1 MNPMFEPSVYKARR
15 DGLRQ
20 QIASGIA
27 VFLGNQEAPMN
38 YPSNTYK
45 YRQNS
50 HFIYFFGLTAA
61 NLAAIIDF
69 DENREILVGDN
80 LEIDDIIWMGDQP
93 TMRDLADKCAVA
105 ETMPMGKLADYIG
118 EAMAKG
124 RKVHFTPPYRDDN
137 KITLSVMTGIPI
149 PELKKAASL
158 ELIKAIV
165 KLRTTKEEREL
176 EQMRLAGEIGYKM
189 HTTVMRHCV
198 EGVSERELAGMAEGI
213 SLSYGN
219 GVSFPIILSQHG
231 ETMHNHNH
239 DALLKKGNMLL
250 MDAGAEGLMN
260 YCSDNTRTMPIG
272 GTFTPKQKD
281 IYEIVLKANMDC
293 IEAARPGVYNRD
305 LHFNACRIITNGLKA
320 LGLMKGDTEEA
331 VRLGAHALFMP
342 HGLGH
347 QLGLDVHDMED
358 LGEDYVGYD
367 ETVSRS
373 PLFGTAYLRMAR
385 ELKPGYVVTI
395 EPGIY
400 FVPQLIDIWK
410 KENKLADFICYDK
423 VETYKDFGGIRIE
436 DDVLITAT
444 GHEIL
449 GPVIP
454 KTVDE
459 LKAIIPS
466 K

>member
-15 DGLRQ
+15 DALKQ
-20 QIASGIA
+20 QMSSGIA
-27 VFLGNQEAPMN
+27 VFLGNQEASMN

-45 YRQNS
+45 YRQDSN
-50 HFIYFFGLTAA
+50 FIYFFGLTVS

-93 TMRDLADKCAVA
+93 TMRDLADKCAVG
-105 ETMPMGKLADYIG
+105 ETMSMSKLAAYVAD
-118 EAMAKG
+118 ALAKG

-137 KITLSVMTGIPI
+137 KITLSAMTGIAI
-149 PELKKAASL
+149 SELKNAASV

-165 KLRTTKEEREL
+165 QLRITKEEREL

-189 HTTVMRHCV
+189 HTTVMRHCR

-213 SLSYGN
+213 ALSYGN

-239 DALLKKGNMLL
+239 DEILTKGRMLL

-260 YCSDNTRTMPIG
+260 YCSDNTRTMPVG
-272 GTFTPKQKD
+272 GVFTSKQKEV
-281 IYEIVLKANMDC
+281 YEIVLKANMDA
-293 IEAARPGVYNRD
+293 IEAACPGVYNRE
-305 LHFNACRIITNGLKA
+305 LHMNACQVIAEGLKA
-320 LGLMKGDTEEA
+320 IGLMKGDIAEA

-347 QLGLDVHDMED
+347 QIGLDVHDMED
-358 LGEDYVGYD
+358 LGENYVGYD

-373 PLFGTAYLRMAR
+373 QLFGTAYLRMAR
-385 ELKPGYVVTI
+385 ELKPGYVITV

-400 FVPQLIDIWK
+400 FIPQLIDLWK
-410 KENKLADFICYDK
+410 RDNKFTDFICYDK
-423 VETYKDFGGIRIE
+423 VEEYKDFGGIRIE
-436 DDVLITAT
+436 DDVLITDS

-454 KTVDE
+454 KKVDE
-459 LKAIIPS
+459 LKEIIPS
-466 K
+466 N